1 MCQGWES
8 RICVYPWSTWGRRS
22 KGVLP
27 TLNDLKSICTELPIS
42 IVYSFCSIY
51 FIYSPDHEF
60 RPLYLFPVRLQTPT
74 LMHPDSLLSA
84 LLFTSPFLPCSS
96 PNLSRQRPLPPFPER
111 LTPPSPY
118 LPTSSPSSGPFPK
131 NPSPLKLPYASLP
144 KLLLATSISVL
155 ISSTNASL
163 LK

>member
-27 TLNDLKSICTELPIS
+27 TLNDLKSICTELPVS
-42 IVYSFCSIY
+42 IVYSFCSIC
-51 FIYSPDHEF
+51 FIYSPDPEF
-60 RPLYLFPVRLQTPT
+60 RPLYLFPVRPQTPT

-96 PNLSRQRPLPPFPER
+96 PNLSRQGPLPPFPER
-111 LTPPSPY
+111 LAPPSPY
-118 LPTSSPSSGPFPK
+118 LPILRAFPQE
-131 NPSPLKLPYASLP
+131 PIPPQTPIRLPPQTPPRNLNIRP
-144 KLLLATSISVL
+144 NILHQRLLT
-155 ISSTNASL
+155 
-163 LK
+163 